1 MKGAGWSP
9 GNDDQQ
15 IWYTTTADGHT
26 FADQAI
32 VPGALTVSK
41 PALQALPGT
50 GEIYMAWND
59 SQGRIWRATFNG
71 QEWGPSQEP
80 VSACRP
86 APASRR

>member
-32 VPGALTVSK
+32 VPGALTASK
-41 PALQALPGT
+41 PALRH
-50 GEIYMAWND
+50 Y
-59 SQGRIWRATFNG
+59 R
-71 QEWGPSQEP
+71 EP
-80 VSACRP
+80 VSAPAARPLRPGAEHQPGHRAIYRCR
-86 APASRR
+86 S

>member
-15 IWYTTTADGHT
+15 IWYTTTADGHI

-41 PALQALPGT
+41 PALRHYREL
-50 GEIYMAWND
+50 
-59 SQGRIWRATFNG
+59 
-71 QEWGPSQEP
+71 

>member
-32 VPGALTVSK
+32 VPGALTV
-41 PALQALPGT
+41 ART
-50 GEIYMAWND
+50 G
-59 SQGRIWRATFNG
+59 
-71 QEWGPSQEP
+71 GP
-80 VSACRP
+80 
-86 APASRR
+86 